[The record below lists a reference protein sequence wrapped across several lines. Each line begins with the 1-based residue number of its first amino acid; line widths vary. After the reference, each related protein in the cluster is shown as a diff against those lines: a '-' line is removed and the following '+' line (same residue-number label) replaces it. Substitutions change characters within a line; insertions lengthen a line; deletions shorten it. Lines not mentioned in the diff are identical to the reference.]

1 MLGEGDIVRGLVRP
15 AVTGRARVAYVYDA
29 KDGVVRLSDLEQ
41 RDPLKILFPDPLA
54 EKQPVAVL
62 VNTGGGIVGGDSLT
76 IEVDIGDHAAA
87 LVTAQS
93 AEKIYRAWG
102 PYARVHNALNVGAG
116 ARLEWLSQDTILFDG
131 AKLDRKMDIDLALD
145 SDLLAGEIVVFGR
158 RARGETM
165 TNGALRD
172 RWSIR
177 RGGRR
182 LWDDSLILDRLDDEI
197 LARPAL
203 FNGARASATLVCACP
218 DPEAA
223 CDIARDALAG
233 APEAGAGVV
242 AGLMVARLLDSEPA
256 RLRRDYARLWLA
268 LRTKIWNLP
277 GQLPR
282 LWHV

>member
-15 AVTGRARVAYVYDA
+15 AVTGRARVAFVHDA
-29 KDGVVRLSDLEQ
+29 TDDVVRLSDLEQ

-76 IEVDIGDHAAA
+76 IEVDIGDRAAA

-102 PYARVHNALNVGAG
+102 PYARIENHLTVGEA

-131 AKLDRKMDIDLALD
+131 AKLDRRMNIDLAAD
-145 SDLLAGEIVVFGR
+145 SALLAGEILVFGR

-177 RGGRR
+177 RDGKR
-182 LWDDSLILDRLDDEI
+182 LWDDALILDRLDDAI
-197 LARPAL
+197 LARPSL
-203 FNGARASATLVCACP
+203 FNGAHASATLVCACP
-218 DPEAA
+218 DPAA
-223 CDIARDALAG
+223 ARDIARAALEG
-233 APEAGAGVV
+233 AAEAGAGVV
-242 AGLMVARLLDSEPA
+242 SGLMVARLLDRDPA
-256 RLRRDYARLWLA
+256 QLRRDYARLWCA
-268 LRTKIWNLP
+268 LRTGLWNLP
-277 GQLPR
+277 GRLPR